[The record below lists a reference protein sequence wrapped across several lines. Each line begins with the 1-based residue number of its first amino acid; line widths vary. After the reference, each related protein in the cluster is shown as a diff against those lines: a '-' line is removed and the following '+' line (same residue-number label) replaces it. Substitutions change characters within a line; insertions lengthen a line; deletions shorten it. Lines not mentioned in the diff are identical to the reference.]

1 MRIVLAHKFYRPVGG
16 TEEFIR
22 QLTQL
27 LEAAGHEVVPFAMAH
42 PDNWPSPYQRYFVP
56 EIDYRKAEHGLAA
69 ARRALDSIPRM
80 FYSPDARRR
89 FGALIRDV
97 RPDLVHIQGIYHQIS
112 PSILYEASDAGLP
125 IVQTVNDYKL
135 VCPATALLNGRTHAT
150 CTKCL
155 PRQYLHAVRDRCQD
169 GSLAL
174 SAMVAAEMWLH
185 HSVLKVYEKKI
196 SYFLVENAIRGRLLA
211 AGGIPAAKIVEVTQP
226 FDASTYRSLPFP
238 GNEDRARFLVLRAPR
253 RGQGARRRGRG
264 DPICGRGSRPGRVRN
279 RRRGPSAG
287 YFKPATG
294 QGGVPRPRLRA

>member
-1 MRIVLAHKFYRPVGG
+1 MRIVLAHKFYRPLGG

-27 LEAAGHEVVPFAMAH
+27 LESAGHEVVPFAMAH
-42 PDNWPSPYQRYFVP
+42 PDNWPSPYERYFVP
-56 EIDYRKAEHGLAA
+56 EIDYRTAEHGLAA
-69 ARRALDSIPRM
+69 ARRALDTIPRM

-97 RPDLVHIQGIYHQIS
+97 QPDLVHIQGIYHQIS

-155 PRQYLHAVRDRCQD
+155 PRHYLNAVRDRCQD

-185 HSVLKVYEKKI
+185 HTVLNVYEKKV
-196 SYFLVENAIRGRLLA
+196 SYFLVENRIRG
-211 AGGIPAAKIVEVTQP
+211 
-226 FDASTYRSLPFP
+226 
-238 GNEDRARFLVLRAPR
+238 
-253 RGQGARRRGRG
+253 
-264 DPICGRGSRPGRVRN
+264 
-279 RRRGPSAG
+279 
-287 YFKPATG
+287 
-294 QGGVPRPRLRA
+294 